1 MFDFLLSADMMV
13 DDADAVAATLVKRVG
28 ILEHPNWRQA
38 FDDHPYVAW
47 FLRVHKSLAV
57 APTRIEPQGHLDA
70 PNLGDPVF
78 PAYLHSAAEFVGLA
92 RPIKTHGTV
101 LVTRQLDRFISG
113 LARRHVPF
121 RIAPMTADMPWERLW
136 IGVTPE
142 RPAYDP
148 SWDAGLCVEVL
159 PTWPLQM
166 PEATFDAPDPVD
178 PPPGS
183 LVRVVS
189 KEFLVRD
196 LDDAVRR
203 LATNIP
209 WEPVG
214 PIETFTDEGFRR
226 ARFGFEL
233 PHSAMV
239 DLIEPTR
246 WDSPAGRY
254 LHSWGPGPYTIR
266 IAVHGLDAKAGDL
279 TDRGTTFALLEA
291 NGAVGRRLR
300 IDPAD
305 LDGLLIELVE
315 FQPKA

>member
-78 PAYLHSAAEFVGLA
+78 PAYLHSVAEFVGLA

-101 LVTRQLDRFISG
+101 LVTRQLDRFYFRAG
-113 LARRHVPF
+113 PAPRPVPDRAHDRRHA
-121 RIAPMTADMPWERLW
+121 RERLW

-166 PEATFDAPDPVD
+166 PA
-178 PPPGS
+178 
-183 LVRVVS
+183 
-189 KEFLVRD
+189 
-196 LDDAVRR
+196 
-203 LATNIP
+203 
-209 WEPVG
+209 
-214 PIETFTDEGFRR
+214 
-226 ARFGFEL
+226 L
-233 PHSAMV
+233 PS
-239 DLIEPTR
+239 TC
-246 WDSPAGRY
+246 S
-254 LHSWGPGPYTIR
+254 
-266 IAVHGLDAKAGDL
+266 
-279 TDRGTTFALLEA
+279 
-291 NGAVGRRLR
+291 
-300 IDPAD
+300 
-305 LDGLLIELVE
+305 
-315 FQPKA
+315 